1 MARKK
6 KQAPAEAPA
15 AAPDKP
21 RSIQIKSVKR
31 GRKSIEIGWEQGDA
45 SFDLCERDNPLPSFG
60 AALDALAP
68 IVATVCHFL
77 PDYAATGLRVVGL
90 KLGEQSGA
98 GTVSFKVRKNID
110 DAAKEFAFDTP
121 ERLLAHP
128 TMPGKYTPPL
138 TEADAA
144 LVAEAVEQARMY
156 IIGERAQG
164 QIELPEDGDDEDS
177 EDDKD
182 DGDKLPL

>member
-1 MARKK
+1 MAKKK
-6 KQAPAEAPA
+6 KQAPKDAPA
-15 AAPDKP
+15 APEKP

-31 GRKSIEIGWEQGDA
+31 TRKTIEIGWEQGDA
-45 SFDLCERDNPLPSFG
+45 SFDLSERDNPLPSFG
-60 AALDALAP
+60 QALDALAP
-68 IVATVCHFL
+68 VVATVCHFL

-98 GTVSFKVRKNID
+98 GTVSFKVRKSID

-128 TMPGKYTPPL
+128 TTPGKYTPLL

-144 LVAEAVEQARMY
+144 LVHEAVEQARMY

-164 QIELPEDGDDEDS
+164 QIELPEGDDDDS
-177 EDDKD
+177 NDDDD
-182 DGDKLPL
+182 DGEQLPL